1 MQAVRAVGIE
11 QWSQLCSDS
20 FVPLRARGND
30 TFRGSITHLT
40 LGEIGV
46 SRVESTRSVVY
57 RPGPL
62 IAAEPRDDVLLSIHL
77 SGTGRVGQAGRMAAL
92 RPGSAALYE
101 ADRPYQLTFE
111 SEMSELVLQVPRRRL
126 GMRDGAIRETT
137 ARPLD
142 AHDAGLTVLR
152 CLLTG
157 LLTDGSPVGQDVQ
170 TLADAAVELL
180 AAAIRTGAAG
190 ARGWSGD
197 ALLQGARTLMQRHF
211 RDQRLDVGAV
221 ARRLGVS
228 RRYLEVLFARE
239 GQTPVDYLRGLRLT
253 AARRMLADSPV
264 PVSEVA
270 FAVGFADVN
279 TFARAFRRAEG
290 STPGQWRRH
299 PGPPAG

>member
-1 MQAVRAVGIE
+1 M
-11 QWSQLCSDS
+11 
-20 FVPLRARGND
+20 
-30 TFRGSITHLT
+30 
-40 LGEIGV
+40 

-57 RPGPL
+57 RPSRL

-77 SGTGRVGQAGRMAAL
+77 SGTGRVGQAGRTAGL
-92 RPGSAALYE
+92 HPGSAALYE

-111 SEMSELVLQVPRRRL
+111 SAMSELVLQVPRRRL
-126 GMRDGAIRETT
+126 GVRDGVIREIT

-157 LLTDGSPVGQDVQ
+157 LLTDGSPAGEAAQE
-170 TLADAAVELL
+170 LADATVDLL
-180 AAAIRTGAAG
+180 SATIRAGAAE
-190 ARGWSGD
+190 AAGWSGG

-228 RRYLEVLFARE
+228 RRYLEMLFARD
-239 GQTPVDYLRGLRLT
+239 GQTPADYLRGLRLT
-253 AARRMLADSPV
+253 AARQMLADSSLPV
-264 PVSEVA
+264 ADVA

-290 STPGQWRRH
+290 TTPGQWRRH